1 MITGQRVQVSYTSE
15 FSGRVVWQGRGRV
28 VGFVLSSCSDGQF
41 VNTVPRIVVECSDG
55 RFRFCTTNEVS
66 TIVQEVAA

>member
-1 MITGQRVQVSYTSE
+1 MITGRN
-15 FSGRVVWQGRGRV
+15 
-28 VGFVLSSCSDGQF
+28 VLSSCSDGQF